1 MQYRRRF
8 HLQPRSPRDAE
19 QDLTAEIEA
28 HIAMRVED
36 LVAAGET
43 AERAREK
50 ALARFG
56 DQGALRA
63 TVRARDARLRRVEFL
78 DELRQD
84 AMLTW
89 RRARHARGPTLL
101 SVLTFALGIGLTTLM
116 FTFVDRVLMRPL
128 PYPDADRLVVLQG
141 EDSAGSAVEVV
152 SWSNWADWTENS
164 RVLESS
170 AVHLDT
176 RFTISNGL
184 AAHHEN
190 GALVSQDFFTVLR
203 VPMRTGR
210 GFVSE
215 DEAAGA
221 VVVSENFW
229 RRELGGDRMV
239 VNVDGSAL
247 PVVGVVRAG
256 FEYPQGVAVWRLTR
270 GLRGTGL
277 LRNNINWTATAR
289 LSPDV
294 TPAMA
299 AAALTT
305 TARGIQAADPESSY
319 SYAVHAEP
327 LQGTMV
333 AGVRG
338 YLRLL
343 FAAAA
348 MVLLLACANL
358 AALNLARGRGREGEM
373 AVRSALGAGRW
384 RITRQLIT
392 EQVLLAVAGGV
403 CGVLLA
409 TWGAQVLS
417 RFVAGR
423 LPRVHEVAVDS
434 RVILFA
440 VLITA
445 LSALCAGVVP
455 ALRTASLGAARAVKG
470 GRSMPGR
477 LLVAAEVAMAVVLLS
492 AGGLLLRSYQAVVSR
507 DVGFDPDG
515 VATAEVVLAGSR
527 YNDPT
532 VRQRFWEALS
542 SVPRPQDVSAVAYA
556 NWIPT
561 GTGGTS
567 YLEIEGAGRDP
578 EGASYRAVS
587 REYFRVLDIDVL
599 RGRAF
604 NARDGAETQRVAVVN
619 RLLAD
624 RYWGNAEP
632 IGKRIRTEGMEG
644 YGDQAEWLTIIGV
657 VENIRHD
664 GYEDDV
670 SPQVYVLYSQVPQW
684 TRALHVVAKSSGD
697 GGAAAAAW
705 MTRAVQSLDPQIA
718 AEPVLLADGLRDV
731 ISERRLTTGLIT
743 AFAALALGLA
753 AIGIYGLLSFSVAER
768 TREMAVRAALGADR
782 RELLSMVLRNGGVV
796 VLAGAAAGV
805 VAAHWLTKL
814 LQSLLT
820 GVTRGDPIT
829 YVTVLIAVV
838 AAALVASLVP
848 ALRAS
853 RADPL
858 SALRSS

>member
-1 MQYRRRF
+1 MEYRRRF
-8 HLQPRSPRDAE
+8 HLQPRSAQDAE
-19 QDLTAEIEA
+19 QDLSAEIAA

-36 LVAAGET
+36 LIAAGET
-43 AERAREK
+43 PARAREI

-63 TVRARDARLRRVEFL
+63 TVRARDTRLRRTEFL

-84 AMLTW
+84 AVLTW
-89 RRARHARGPTLL
+89 RRARHARGATLL
-101 SVLTFALGIGLTTLM
+101 SILTFAFGIGLTTLM
-116 FTFVDRVLMRPL
+116 FTFVDRVLLRPL
-128 PYPDADRLVVLQG
+128 PYPASDRLVVLQG
-141 EDSAGSAVEVV
+141 EDSAGSVVEVV
-152 SWSNWADWTENS
+152 SWSNWADWTETS

-170 AVHLDT
+170 AVHLET
-176 RFTISNGL
+176 RFTVSNGL

-190 GALVSQDFFTVLR
+190 GALVSQDFFSVLR
-203 VPMRTGR
+203 APMRVGR

-239 VNVDGSAL
+239 VNVDGTAL

-256 FEYPQGVAVWRLTR
+256 FEYPQDVAVWRLTR

-299 AAALTT
+299 ASALTT
-305 TARGIQAADPESSY
+305 TARGIQAADPQSSY
-319 SYAVHAEP
+319 SYAVHADP

-333 AGVRG
+333 SGVRG

-343 FAAAA
+343 FAAAGV
-348 MVLLLACANL
+348 VLLLACANL

-392 EQVLLAVAGGV
+392 EQVLLAAVGGV
-403 CGVLLA
+403 WGVLLA
-409 TWGAQVLS
+409 TWGAQLLS
-417 RFVAGR
+417 SFAASR
-423 LPRVHEVAVDS
+423 LPRVHEVAVDG
-434 RVILFA
+434 RVVLFA
-440 VLITA
+440 LVITA

-492 AGGLLLRSYQAVVSR
+492 AGGLLLRSYQSVVSR

-515 VATAEVVLAGSR
+515 VATAEVVLPGSR
-527 YNDPT
+527 YDDPA
-532 VRQRFWEALS
+532 VRLRFWEAVS
-542 SVPRPQDVSAVAYA
+542 SIPRSAGVSAVAYA

-567 YLEIEGAGRDP
+567 YLDIEGVGRDP

-587 REYFRVLDIDVL
+587 GDYFRAMGIDVV

-604 NARDGAETQRVAVVN
+604 NARDGEGTQRVALVN
-619 RLLAD
+619 RTLAE
-624 RYWGNAEP
+624 RYWRNADP

-644 YGDQAEWLTIIGV
+644 YGDQAKWLTIVGV
-657 VENIRHD
+657 VEDIRHD

-670 SPQVYVLYSQVPQW
+670 TPQVYVLYSQVPLW
-684 TRALHVVAKSSGD
+684 TRALHVVAKSDGD
-697 GGAAAAAW
+697 ASDAAMW
-705 MTRAVQSLDPQIA
+705 IQRAVQSLDPQIA
-718 AEPVLLADGLRDV
+718 AEPVMLADGLRGV

-768 TREMAVRAALGADR
+768 TREIAVRAALGADR

-796 VLAGAAAGV
+796 VLTGAAAGV
-805 VAAHWLTKL
+805 VAAFWLTKL
-814 LQSLLT
+814 LQSLLA
-820 GVTRGDPIT
+820 GVTRSDPVT
-829 YVTVLIAVV
+829 YVAVLAVVV
-838 AAALVASLVP
+838 AAALIASLVP

-858 SALRSS
+858 SALRSG